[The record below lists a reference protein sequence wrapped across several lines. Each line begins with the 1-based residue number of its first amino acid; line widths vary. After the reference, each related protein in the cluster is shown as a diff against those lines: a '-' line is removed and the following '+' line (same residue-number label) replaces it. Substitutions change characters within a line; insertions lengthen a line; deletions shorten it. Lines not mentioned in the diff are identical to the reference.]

1 MPCCPY
7 CSKKFGRIS
16 TLQNHTAFCAI
27 QHQGKY
33 AAKNSMEEMDI
44 PPIRDMYIVLQKLVM
59 ENTKMRSEINEL
71 KKIASREKKKIPLVD
86 WLNINKSPEQ
96 TFAQWVNKI
105 NVTQK
110 DFEYALNSNC
120 VNSVMEI
127 IKKNINDN
135 IPICSFDQNLKTI
148 FIYVKKSWRIIEND
162 EFHRFVDSIIRKIGK
177 QFDKWINKNSLELRQ
192 NDEKMHIYTKKLYS
206 MDIEDVAKKVHLK
219 LYNFIK
225 YNLRN
230 IIEYEFTF

>member
-7 CSKKFGRIS
+7 CGKKFGRIS
-16 TLQNHTAFCAI
+16 SLQSHSAFCAI
-27 QHQGKY
+27 QCQGKY

-59 ENTKMRSEINEL
+59 ENEKQKHRIIEL
-71 KKIASREKKKIPLVD
+71 EKLASREKNKMSLVD
-86 WLNINKSPEQ
+86 WLNTNKTPKQ

-110 DFEYALNSNC
+110 DFEYALGSNC
-120 VNSVMEI
+120 INSIMEI
-127 IKKNINDN
+127 IKKNMKDDN
-135 IPICSFDQNLKTI
+135 PICSFDQKLKTI
-148 FIYVKKSWRIIEND
+148 FIYTKSWRIIENE
-162 EFHRFVDSIIRKIGK
+162 EFYRFIDTIIRKLGK
-177 QFDKWINKNSLELRQ
+177 QFDKWIKKNTAELRK
-192 NDEKMHIYTKKLYS
+192 NDEKIHIYTKKLYS
-206 MDIEDVAKKVHLK
+206 MDVEDMAKILHLK
-219 LYNFIK
+219 VYNHIK